1 MRKISITEALVELK
15 LYDKKINDAI
25 DALRVFAVAGKKKKA
40 TDMGTFGTVADFEK
54 KSKAAW
60 QKVMDLIRTE
70 ICYRSVKRSNTS
82 YC

>member
-25 DALRVFAVAGKKKKA
+25 AALKVLAVAGKKKKV

-60 QKVMDLIRTE
+60 QKTMDLIRNRDE
-70 ICYRSVKRSNTS
+70 L
-82 YC
+82 

>member
-25 DALRVFAVAGKKKKA
+25 AALKVLAVAGKKKKA

-54 KSKAAW
+54 KSKIGRAHVW
-60 QKVMDLIRTE
+60 NSSHE
-70 ICYRSVKRSNTS
+70 IPSRMPSSA
-82 YC
+82 